1 MERPLAWPHEV
12 PGVGFFEFGIGGF
25 GKSQPLL
32 RAPAPACI
40 HRDEGHEL
48 EIVGV
53 EPEDPLEPGK
63 AREVAVDD
71 LLQVRHPSAT
81 PVLEALRREQV
92 YGDQDIDWSH
102 DLAPREDLLCSARD
116 SRVKRIV
123 TKRVDAHC
131 RL

>member
-1 MERPLAWPHEV
+1 MEGPLARPHEV
-12 PGVGFFEFGIGGF
+12 PRVGFFELGIAGF
-25 GKSQPLL
+25 GKSEPLL

-40 HRDEGHEL
+40 HRDGGHEL

-53 EPEDPLEPGK
+53 EPEDLQESGE

-92 YGDQDIDWSH
+92 HADQDIDWRH
-102 DLAPREDLLCSARD
+102 DLAPREYLLRSARNP
-116 SRVKRIV
+116 RVERIV
-123 TKRVDAHC
+123 AKRVDAHC